1 MDFKGL
7 KKAATKLKIISEQ
20 PPEDSSPY
28 HNNEV
33 LTGFTKSGNRSVRR
47 PHIRQLSKEKE
58 DSGRSIARIDVQ
70 KVFQQRITDFI
81 P

>member
-7 KKAATKLKIISEQ
+7 KKAATKQKIISEQ
-20 PPEDSSPY
+20 LPEDSSPN

-47 PHIRQLSKEKE
+47 PPIRKLSKEKE
-58 DSGRSIARIDVQ
+58 DSARNMERKDV
-70 KVFQQRITDFI
+70 
-81 P
+81 